1 MSGAGSGMDEEACE
15 DIGCECTAGSVRG
28 GRRFSAIHSRLTM
41 ANDTQSDASD
51 GTTTGGGARH
61 RDGAVE
67 SGSMSRACTREH
79 AATVDASSAT
89 MYALEVECEFSAA
102 HAILLGGAR
111 ERLHGHN
118 WRVVIS
124 VAGSQLDREELLC
137 DFHLVER
144 LLSETVAPFRD
155 GNLNETSPF
164 DRVNPTAEA
173 VARFIATELN
183 ERLAHAV
190 PAVHLEWVRVTEAPR
205 CTAIVRLTR

>member
-1 MSGAGSGMDEEACE
+1 M
-15 DIGCECTAGSVRG
+15 TTSV
-28 GRRFSAIHSRLTM
+28 
-41 ANDTQSDASD
+41 
-51 GTTTGGGARH
+51 TT
-61 RDGAVE
+61 
-67 SGSMSRACTREH
+67 
-79 AATVDASSAT
+79 
-89 MYALEVECEFSAA
+89 YALEVECEFAAA

-144 LLSETVAPFRD
+144 LLSETIAPFRD
-155 GNLNETSPF
+155 GNLNETPPF

-173 VARFIATELN
+173 VARFVATELR
-183 ERLAHAV
+183 ERLERAI

-205 CTAIVRLTR
+205 CTAIVRLTP